1 HYYKRESVQWDSLI
15 LAARDRLN
23 KSGNCQDAYESVK
36 WCFAQM
42 HEPHSFIMSPT
53 RAAEY
58 NGNINSG
65 AAPAKVTGGIRNELI
80 ENEIAYIDVPWIS
93 TADNLICTSF
103 ADSLQQ
109 MIAAFDKKGI
119 KKWIIDLRRNSGGNC
134 WPMLT
139 GLGPLLGEGIYGY
152 FVSDNEKIPFSYAN
166 GDMMQGKHSR
176 CSVKNS
182 YA

>member
-1 HYYKRESVQWDSLI
+1 MSLALYYHYLNGNKVVAGSANSCIQHANHLLDEAIGLMQKHYYKRESVQWDSLI

-80 ENEIAYIDVPWIS
+80 ENEMLFIFRLLY
-93 TADNLICTSF
+93 LFSF
-103 ADSLQQ
+103 
-109 MIAAFDKKGI
+109 
-119 KKWIIDLRRNSGGNC
+119 
-134 WPMLT
+134 
-139 GLGPLLGEGIYGY
+139 
-152 FVSDNEKIPFSYAN
+152 
-166 GDMMQGKHSR
+166 
-176 CSVKNS
+176 
-182 YA
+182 